1 VYQSNE
7 QANQAYQEIAMLI
20 IKTPNTVVL
29 SVRMIVRAAAKA
41 AQAKQAVVNG
51 FVDDSL

>member
-1 VYQSNE
+1 MNRLIRPTKS
-7 QANQAYQEIAMLI
+7 IAMLI